1 METFKRYQ
9 NRKKLFNKTAMNKRI
24 QVKEK
29 YWCNCCIQ
37 KKHLTKQFTFDVKY
51 GRLRRGLKGGEESV
65 EGVEGSR
72 PPYSSVSKNNEFGQR
87 GDFSPCC
94 RDTRDTRTIYLVK
107 HHLPPAFLYHP
118 SFPILSFIHH
128 LLHPP
133 VPSFFSRPIP
143 IIQYYV
149 VFKYYVTEFS
159 CIFIYLLLFSLYLS
173 SLVSSL
179 FSFPTLELEPTALV
193 YSCSQSILIF
203 IFLFFFSFSTDR
215 LMLNTF
221 VLWYILHNTFIIVK
235 IQF

>member
-9 NRKKLFNKTAMNKRI
+9 NRKKLFNKTAMNIRI

-87 GDFSPCC
+87 GEFSPCC
-94 RDTRDTRTIYLVK
+94 RDTRTIYLVK

-118 SFPILSFIHH
+118 SFQILSFIHH
-128 LLHPP
+128 LLHPSSFILSLLHP
-133 VPSFFSRPIP
+133 RFFISILPNTIIHSPSPS
-143 IIQYYV
+143 
-149 VFKYYVTEFS
+149 S
-159 CIFIYLLLFSLYLS
+159 FILHPASSLSDHSSVISFILHPSSILPNPKCYSLVDGNTHTLTRTISSLSLYK
-173 SLVSSL
+173 
-179 FSFPTLELEPTALV
+179 
-193 YSCSQSILIF
+193 
-203 IFLFFFSFSTDR
+203 R
-215 LMLNTF
+215 
-221 VLWYILHNTFIIVK
+221 
-235 IQF
+235 